1 MNKSSWAPAAV
12 LAVSV
17 LCAAAP
23 ASAAAQDLP
32 ASAAA
37 ARTVPASA
45 AAAPTAPAQAYA
57 AQGVP
62 QDVPQGAAGA
72 PLDVTAGEC
81 IQGGGM
87 IIIIADG
94 TAPGGFSKTCQGGT
108 HDGETII

>member
-32 ASAAA
+32 
-37 ARTVPASA
+37 
-45 AAAPTAPAQAYA
+45 
-57 AQGVP
+57 
-62 QDVPQGAAGA
+62 QGAAGA

-81 IQGGGM
+81 VQGGGM